1 MMQRRKSRGRDFT
14 LTAAFALAVVLSSG
28 NALAQ
33 SGHPMSESPP
43 PAAAPATPPATAVPP
58 TAPAVTSPMPPV
70 VTPPPKKE
78 GFFDA
83 VERWWDESQADLKA
97 GFDKM
102 KDQID
107 VLNARSAKA
116 ARDAA
121 EATKEATDALVK
133 LPNTRIIE
141 GKEVCALAPNGS
153 PDCQGAADTICRSKG
168 FAGGKTANV
177 EVTRKCSARA
187 LLSRSEEDCTNE
199 TIVTKA
205 ACQ

>member
-1 MMQRRKSRGRDFT
+1 MTQRRKSRGRDFT

-28 NALAQ
+28 SARAQ
-33 SGHPMSESPP
+33 SGQQISESPP
-43 PAAAPATPPATAVPP
+43 PAAAPATPPATAAVPP
-58 TAPAVTSPMPPV
+58 TAPAVTSPTPPA
-70 VTPPPKKE
+70 VTSPPKKD

-83 VERWWDESQADLKA
+83 VERWWDQSQAELKA
-97 GFDKM
+97 GFEKM
-102 KDQID
+102 KGQID
-107 VLNARSAKA
+107 ALNADSAK
-116 ARDAA
+116 
-121 EATKEATDALVK
+121 ATKEATDALVK

-141 GKEVCALAPNGS
+141 GEEVCALAPNGS

-199 TIVTKA
+199 AIVTKA

>member
-1 MMQRRKSRGRDFT
+1 MMQGRGIRGHDFT
-14 LTAAFALAVVLSSG
+14 LTAALILAAALSLGSA
-28 NALAQ
+28 AAQ
-33 SGHPMSESPP
+33 SGNERPGNSP
-43 PAAAPATPPATAVPP
+43 PAAAPATQPAPAVPP
-58 TAPAVTSPMPPV
+58 SPAAAPPS
-70 VTPPPKKE
+70 PPKKE

-83 VERWWDESQADLKA
+83 VERWWDQSQAEFKA
-97 GFDKM
+97 GFEKM
-102 KDQID
+102 KNQID
-107 VLNARSAKA
+107 ALNARSAKA
-116 ARDAA
+116 AREAQD
-121 EATKEATDALVK
+121 ATKEATDALMK

-141 GKEVCALAPNGS
+141 GEEICVLAPNGS
-153 PDCQGAADTICRSKG
+153 PDCQSAADKICRSKG